1 MKKII
6 LSALGSAKLTT
17 CVVLGLTLTSCG
29 PSQKDALKYN
39 DEIVAVQKA
48 LTPIHEAFIDQ
59 LDGHNPDSL
68 KLTHSN
74 FAASAKS
81 SLETCEKMQPFGDK
95 RDYLDAAISYFKV
108 VKGLA
113 ENEGKSMVEIMSKDS
128 TQVTEEDVNKI
139 NELAT
144 KFDGDYEKILG
155 TVQSAQEAFAK
166 EWKFDLIDK
175 Q

>member
-1 MKKII
+1 MKKVI
-6 LSALGSAKLTT
+6 LSAL
-17 CVVLGLTLTSCG
+17 VVLGLTITSCG

-39 DEIVAVQKA
+39 DEIVSVQKA

-74 FAASAKS
+74 FAAGAKS
-81 SLETCEKMQPFGDK
+81 SLETAEKMQPFNEK
-95 RDYLDAAISYFKV
+95 RDYLDAVISYFKV

-113 ENEGKSMVEIMSKDS
+113 DNEGKSMVEIMSKDS
-128 TQVTEEDVNKI
+128 TQFTEEDVNKI
-139 NELAT
+139 NELAA

-155 TVQSAQEAFAK
+155 RVQSAQEAFAK

>member
-1 MKKII
+1 MKKVI
-6 LSALGSAKLTT
+6 LSAL
-17 CVVLGLTLTSCG
+17 VVLGLTLTSCG

-68 KLTHSN
+68 KLTHAN

-81 SLETCEKMQPFGDK
+81 SLEACEKMQPFADK
-95 RDYLDAAISYFKV
+95 RDYLDAAISYFKT

-113 ENEGKSMVEIMSKDS
+113 DNEGKSMVDIMTKDS
-128 TQVTEEDVNKI
+128 TQVTEADVAKI
-139 NELAT
+139 NELAA

-155 TVQSAQEAFAK
+155 TVQQAQEAFSK
-166 EWKFDLIDK
+166 EWKFDLVEK
-175 Q
+175 P

>member
-6 LSALGSAKLTT
+6 LSAL
-17 CVVLGLTLTSCG
+17 VVLGLTLTSCG

-39 DEIVAVQKA
+39 DEIVSIQKA

-68 KLTHSN
+68 KLTHAN
-74 FAASAKS
+74 FSASANS
-81 SLETCEKMQPFGDK
+81 SLGSVEKMQPFNEK

-113 ENEGKSMVEIMSKDS
+113 DNEGKSMVEIMTKDS
-128 TQVTEEDVNKI
+128 TQVTDEDVNKI
-139 NELAT
+139 NELAA

-155 TVQSAQEAFAK
+155 TVQTAQEAFAK
-166 EWKFDLIDK
+166 EWKFDLVDK

>member
-1 MKKII
+1 MKKVI
-6 LSALGSAKLTT
+6 LSAL
-17 CVVLGLTLTSCG
+17 VVLGLTLTSCG

-68 KLTHSN
+68 KLTHAN

-81 SLETCEKMQPFGDK
+81 SLEACEKMQPFADK
-95 RDYLDAAISYFKV
+95 REYLDAAISYFKT

-113 ENEGKSMVEIMSKDS
+113 DNEGKSMVDIMTKDS
-128 TQVTEEDVNKI
+128 TQVTEADVAKI
-139 NELAT
+139 NELAA

-155 TVQSAQEAFAK
+155 TVQQAQEAFSK
-166 EWKFDLIDK
+166 EWKFDLVEK
-175 Q
+175 P

>member
-1 MKKII
+1 MKKVI
-6 LSALGSAKLTT
+6 LSAL
-17 CVVLGLTLTSCG
+17 VVLGLTLASCG

-74 FAASAKS
+74 FVANAKS
-81 SLETCEKMQPFGDK
+81 SLEIAEKMQPFAEK
-95 RDYLDAAISYFKV
+95 RDYLDAAITYFKV

-113 ENEGKSMVEIMSKDS
+113 DNEGKNMVEIMTKDS
-128 TQVTEEDVNKI
+128 TQITDADVNKI
-139 NELAT
+139 NELAA
-144 KFDGDYEKILG
+144 KFDSDYEKILG
-155 TVQSAQEAFAK
+155 TVQKAQEAFAK
-166 EWKFDLIDK
+166 EWKFDLVEK
-175 Q
+175 P

>member
-6 LSALGSAKLTT
+6 LSAL
-17 CVVLGLTLTSCG
+17 VVLGLTLTSCG

-39 DEIVAVQKA
+39 DDVVAIQKA

-59 LDGHNPDSL
+59 LDGHNSDSL

-81 SLETCEKMQPFGDK
+81 SLEACEKIQPFAEK

-113 ENEGKSMVEIMSKDS
+113 DNEGKSMVEIMTKDS
-128 TQVTEEDVNKI
+128 TQVTEDDINKVN
-139 NELAT
+139 EYAA
-144 KFDGDYEKILG
+144 KFDSDYEKVLG
-155 TVQSAQEAFAK
+155 TVQKAQEAFAK

-175 Q
+175 K

>member
-1 MKKII
+1 MKKVI
-6 LSALGSAKLTT
+6 LSALI
-17 CVVLGLTLTSCG
+17 VLGLTLTSCG

-39 DEIVAVQKA
+39 DDVVAIQKA

-68 KLTHSN
+68 KLTHGN
-74 FAASAKS
+74 FASSAKT
-81 SLETCEKMQPFGDK
+81 SLESCEKIQPFADK

-113 ENEGKSMVEIMSKDS
+113 DNEGKSMVEIMTKDS
-128 TQVTEEDVNKI
+128 TQVTEEDINKVN
-139 NELAT
+139 EFAA
-144 KFDGDYEKILG
+144 KFDSEYEKVLG
-155 TVQSAQEAFAK
+155 NVQKAQEAFAK

-175 Q
+175 QN

>member
-1 MKKII
+1 MQKLI
-6 LSALGSAKLTT
+6 LSAL
-17 CVVLGLTLTSCG
+17 VVLGLTLTSCG

-39 DEIVAVQKA
+39 DEIVAIQKA
-48 LTPIHEAFIDQ
+48 LTPVHEAFIDQ

-74 FAASAKS
+74 FTAGAKS
-81 SLETCEKMQPFGDK
+81 SLESCEKMQPFNEK
-95 RDYLDAAISYFKV
+95 RDYLDAAISYFKI

-113 ENEGKSMVEIMSKDS
+113 DNEGKSMVEIMTKDS
-128 TQVTEEDVNKI
+128 TQITEADVNKI

-144 KFDGDYEKILG
+144 KFDSDYEKILG
-155 TVQSAQEAFAK
+155 TVQQAQEAFAK

-175 Q
+175 P

>member
-1 MKKII
+1 MKKVIV
-6 LSALGSAKLTT
+6 SAL
-17 CVVLGLTLTSCG
+17 VVLGLTLTSCG

-59 LDGHNPDSL
+59 LDGHNTDSL
-68 KLTHSN
+68 KLTHAN
-74 FAASAKS
+74 FASSAKS
-81 SLETCEKMQPFGDK
+81 SLETCEKIQPFNEK

-113 ENEGKSMVEIMSKDS
+113 DNEGKTMVEIMSKDS
-128 TQVTEEDVNKI
+128 TQVTEADVNKI
-139 NELAT
+139 NELAS

-155 TVQSAQEAFAK
+155 TVQSAQQAFAK
-166 EWKFDLIDK
+166 EWKFDLVEK
-175 Q
+175 P

>member
-1 MKKII
+1 MKKVI
-6 LSALGSAKLTT
+6 LSAL
-17 CVVLGLTLTSCG
+17 VVLGLTLTSCG

-48 LTPIHEAFIDQ
+48 LTPVHEAFIDQ

-68 KLTHSN
+68 KLTHAN
-74 FAASAKS
+74 FSASANS
-81 SLETCEKMQPFGDK
+81 SLESCEKMQPFNEK

-113 ENEGKSMVEIMSKDS
+113 DNEGKTMVEIMTKDS
-128 TQVTEEDVNKI
+128 TQVTEADVDKI
-139 NELAT
+139 NELAA

-166 EWKFDLIDK
+166 EWKFDLVEK
-175 Q
+175 P

>member
-1 MKKII
+1 MKKVM
-6 LSALGSAKLTT
+6 LSAL
-17 CVVLGLTLTSCG
+17 VVLGLTLTSCG

-68 KLTHSN
+68 KLTHAN

-81 SLETCEKMQPFGDK
+81 SLEACEKMQPFADK
-95 RDYLDAAISYFKV
+95 RDYLDAAISYFKT

-113 ENEGKSMVEIMSKDS
+113 DNEGKSMVDIMTKDS
-128 TQVTEEDVNKI
+128 TQVTEADVAKI
-139 NELAT
+139 NELAA

-155 TVQSAQEAFAK
+155 TVQQAQEAFSK
-166 EWKFDLIDK
+166 EWKFDLVEK
-175 Q
+175 P

>member
-1 MKKII
+1 MKKVI
-6 LSALGSAKLTT
+6 LSAL
-17 CVVLGLTLTSCG
+17 VVLGLTLTSCG

-68 KLTHSN
+68 KLTHAN

-81 SLETCEKMQPFGDK
+81 SLETCEKMQPFADK
-95 RDYLDAAISYFKV
+95 RDYLDAAISYFKT

-113 ENEGKSMVEIMSKDS
+113 DNEGKSMVDIMTKDS
-128 TQVTEEDVNKI
+128 TQVTEADVAKI
-139 NELAT
+139 NELAA

-155 TVQSAQEAFAK
+155 TVQQAQEAFSK
-166 EWKFDLIDK
+166 EWKFDLVEK
-175 Q
+175 P